1 MAASFNYETLFD
13 YAGRTKSAAKLEN
26 QMSQSDFWN
35 DSDTAQSTVAELKQL
50 NTILKPLDESISA
63 AAQRMTTKKIRKLA
77 VTDNGNI
84 VGLVT
89 STDLVTQL
97 TK

>member
-35 DSDTAQSTVAELKQL
+35 DSDTAQTTVAELKQL

-63 AAQRMTTKKIRKLA
+63 AGDLEALVELVKEEKPKKEEE
-77 VTDNGNI
+77 N
-84 VGLVT
+84 
-89 STDLVTQL
+89 
-97 TK
+97 